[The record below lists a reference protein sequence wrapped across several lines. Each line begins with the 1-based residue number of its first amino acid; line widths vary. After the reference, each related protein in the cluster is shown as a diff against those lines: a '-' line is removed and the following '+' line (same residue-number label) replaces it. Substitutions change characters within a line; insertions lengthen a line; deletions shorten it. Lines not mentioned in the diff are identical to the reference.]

1 VWPLAVAKQWKLGA
15 EQWRLEAEQWR
26 LVAEQWRLVVFF
38 FKQSSGD

>member
-1 VWPLAVAKQWKLGA
+1 MWPLAVAKQWKLGA